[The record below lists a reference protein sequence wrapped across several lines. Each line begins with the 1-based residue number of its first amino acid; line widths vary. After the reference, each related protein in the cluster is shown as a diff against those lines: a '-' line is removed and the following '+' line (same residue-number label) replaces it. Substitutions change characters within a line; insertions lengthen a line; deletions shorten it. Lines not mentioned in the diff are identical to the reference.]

1 MVTVYWKAGASGNAS
16 TVANWNTALDGS
28 GTDQA
33 PATGDDVIF
42 AQGGNCTWDI
52 AGATAI
58 PNSITLATGYT
69 GTVTQGDVDISIGA
83 GGYSQ
88 AAGTATFNEA
98 KTVTCAGPFS
108 QTAGSLTDSKL
119 NLVMTGAGTTLS
131 KATSGGIL
139 SLTANEDMT
148 ATSAGTF
155 FTVYN
160 LAIATGKILTIAEGK
175 KLHFA
180 SASAASALANNGQVA
195 GPGTLVIRRLNND
208 ITMSI
213 GAVTAPVEIYT
224 AHGGVITMGA
234 NWVLGSSLTISS
246 AHATN
251 TITLDL
257 NSKSLTCAS
266 LSIGTRGVLTGTG
279 TLTADSITVGAS
291 GLFTDTNVTYDK
303 TKVVGQTIT
312 WTAAEAANASATT
325 SWSLNRAPFHN
336 DNVVFDATSTNNCL
350 WDIDAS
356 TVTVRSMT
364 LATGY
369 TGTLTQGAVDIG
381 IGAGGYA
388 MADGTFT
395 GNDAKNIIL
404 ENNANLTKTGGT
416 FTADKAM
423 LVALGGNI
431 ITGANIGPRS
441 LTVNGTVALATS
453 IRVYHTLSVGADGVL
468 TIGTGAT
475 LTLSSYNNANP
486 YSNLG
491 SINGPGTLS
500 LWYYN
505 QNENFAFG
513 AVTAPMKV
521 LLVNEAAA
529 SCTHILS
536 ADTTFGSAVQI
547 CSDDGTKTMTL
558 DLAGYNLTARGITVG
573 TRGVLLGGE
582 GVIRNYGNFDSS
594 AGTWTPESCQYVQAG
609 SGTIKMAAGHSFNDL
624 IVESKAAGSSLLSNV
639 TVNGIYAHVPE
650 LATGAF
656 TLTKNGPEYT
666 GRRRPLR
673 KLIKKKMVWES
684 LADKELLEDLE
695 AAP

>member
-52 AGATAI
+52 DGATAI

-83 GGYSQ
+83 GGFTQ
-88 AAGTATFNEA
+88 QAGTATFNDV

-369 TGTLTQGAVDIG
+369 TGTLTQGDVDIG
-381 IGAGGYA
+381 IGAGGFA
-388 MADGTFT
+388 MASGTFT

-423 LVALGGNI
+423 LVVSGGNT
-431 ITGANIGPRS
+431 ITGSSIGPRS
-441 LTVNGTVALATS
+441 LTINGTVTLATS

-513 AVTAPMKV
+513 AVTAPMEV
-521 LLVNEAAA
+521 RLVGGGAA

-536 ADTTFGSAVQI
+536 ADTTFGSAVKI
-547 CSDDGTKTMTL
+547 FSDDGIKTMTL
-558 DLAGYNLTARGITVG
+558 DLAGFNLNARGITVG

-594 AGTWTPESCQYVQAG
+594 AGAADFGTSQYVQASG
-609 SGTIKMAAGHSFNDL
+609 GTIKLGAGQQLYDVEAPSAPLDL
-624 IVESKAAGSSLLSNV
+624 ASDV
-639 TVNGIYAHVPE
+639 TITGKYRHLRSAKLNG
-650 LATGAF
+650 F
-656 TLTKNGPEYT
+656 TLTFDPSKEVRMLDDMTAMSARRTRIIAVAGGP
-666 GRRRPLR
+666 
-673 KLIKKKMVWES
+673 
-684 LADKELLEDLE
+684 
-695 AAP
+695 